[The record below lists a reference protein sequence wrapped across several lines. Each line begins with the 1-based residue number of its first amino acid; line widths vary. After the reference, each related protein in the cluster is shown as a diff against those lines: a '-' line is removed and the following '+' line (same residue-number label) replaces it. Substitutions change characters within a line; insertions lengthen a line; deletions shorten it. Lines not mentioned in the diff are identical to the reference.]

1 MVSEL
6 RLILNRFAPDH
17 CFDVTRMRMR
27 ASSSS
32 MIPLG
37 SKMTSSRFDNHD
49 RERVIEATDLVAL
62 IGEHL
67 EVRQKGR
74 EHICVCPFH
83 DDSKPSLTIVTHR
96 DRPFYHCFACQAHG
110 DSISFM
116 MEYHKMSFPEALRAL
131 ADRAGIVLQESP
143 ATREKTSRRSDLL
156 RATDAAAKWFR
167 KHLVDDDSGK
177 IGRTILAD
185 RGISPE
191 IAETFMLG
199 IAPDDWEG
207 LGSKVQELERH
218 ARNGDRTAI
227 PFDAF
232 IEAAL
237 LKPRREG
244 KGYYDVFRNR
254 LIFPICDEMGRPIAF
269 GARRLHPEDEPKYL
283 NSPESS
289 LFDKSKTLYA
299 LNLAR
304 KSIIDE
310 GHAIVV
316 EGYTDAIA
324 CHQAGITNVVA
335 TLGTALTKEHA
346 KRLQRICG
354 KVTLL
359 FDGDTAGARAA
370 DRAAEVF
377 FDSEIDVRICSLAEG
392 VDPDELLQSDN
403 GRASFD
409 ALLDDSM
416 DILEHLTTAFR
427 KSFRAAEGISAR
439 QQVIRTL
446 MDRLASLGFNQ
457 ASGMRKHLVLDAISS
472 ITGMP
477 ESDLSLEL
485 NRRRRK
491 RPAPQARSEPAPP
504 SSPPAFEES
513 VAPDALIEEPVSLR
527 RREAERRVLA
537 LFINSPELATT
548 PVDAG
553 EGMMLPASEL
563 FPGEQFT
570 VPVHRRL
577 ADVLV
582 PAIESGERPSVDQLL
597 LSVEHRETAI
607 LVAELFRYGAEMITN
622 ADCTEPEL
630 LARIC
635 EDLASTDRMER
646 FATERQTA
654 AAGASSMNLTHELE
668 RLRQRG
674 SDRSVLPQ
682 VERPKK
688 PMSPPLMKK
697 NNRRSRR

>member
-1 MVSEL
+1 
-6 RLILNRFAPDH
+6 
-17 CFDVTRMRMR
+17 
-27 ASSSS
+27 
-32 MIPLG
+32 
-37 SKMTSSRFDNHD
+37 MTSSKFDNHD
-49 RERVIEATDLVAL
+49 RERVIESTDLVAL

-74 EHICVCPFH
+74 EHVCVCPFH

-110 DSISFM
+110 DAISFM
-116 MEYHKMSFPEALRAL
+116 MEYHKMNFPEALRAL
-131 ADRAGIVLQESP
+131 AERAGIELQESP
-143 ATREKTSRRSDLL
+143 ATREKSSRRSDLL

-167 KHLVDDDSGK
+167 KHLIDEESGMT
-177 IGRTILAD
+177 GRSVLSE
-185 RGISPE
+185 RGISDE
-191 IAETFMLG
+191 IAETFMIG

-207 LGSKVQELERH
+207 LCSKVQELERH
-218 ARNGDRTAI
+218 ARGGTRTAI

-237 LKPRREG
+237 VKPRREG

-254 LIFPICDEMGRPIAF
+254 LIFPICDDMGRPIAF
-269 GARRLHPEDEPKYL
+269 GARRLQPEDEPKYL

-304 KSIIDE
+304 KSIIE
-310 GHAIVV
+310 QGHAIVV

-346 KRLQRICG
+346 KRLQRLCG

-359 FDGDTAGARAA
+359 FDGDTAGIKAA

-392 VDPDELLQSDN
+392 LDPDELLRSEAGKAQ
-403 GRASFD
+403 FD
-409 ALLDDSM
+409 QLLADSK
-416 DILEHLTTAFR
+416 DILEHLTGSFR
-427 KSFRAAEGISAR
+427 TNFRAAEGISAR
-439 QQVIRTL
+439 QQVIRNL
-446 MDRLASLGFNQ
+446 MDRLASLGFIQ

-491 RPAPQARSEPAPP
+491 SPTGQNRPESTPP
-504 SSPPAFEES
+504 SSPHIDEPINSE
-513 VAPDALIEEPVSLR
+513 ALIEEPVSLR

-537 LFINSPELATT
+537 LFINSPELAAT

-570 VPVHRRL
+570 VAVHRKL

-582 PAIESGERPSVDQLL
+582 PAIESGERPTVDQLL
-597 LSVEHRETAI
+597 LAVEERETAI
-607 LVAELFRYGAEMITN
+607 LVAELFRFGAELISN
-622 ADCTEPEL
+622 AECTESEL
-630 LARIC
+630 LIQIC

-654 AAGASSMNLTHELE
+654 GAGASAMNLTLELE